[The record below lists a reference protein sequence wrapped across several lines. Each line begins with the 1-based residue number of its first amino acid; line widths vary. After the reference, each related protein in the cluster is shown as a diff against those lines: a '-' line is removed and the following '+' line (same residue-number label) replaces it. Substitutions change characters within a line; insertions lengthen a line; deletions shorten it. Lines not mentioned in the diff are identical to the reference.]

1 MVMGRVFKWGD
12 RALNSSFPAQN
23 TDFCL
28 VMIDTCSRMIDP
40 ELPLNLLIGKSP
52 L

>member
-1 MVMGRVFKWGD
+1 MVMGGAFKWGN
-12 RALNSSFPAQN
+12 RAVNSSFASQN